1 MAANLTNKIALVSG
15 GSKGIGVSIAKH
27 LADAGATVVVTYAS
41 SKSGADKT
49 VAEIT
54 AAGGKASAIQADF
67 SKQADIS
74 SAFAELKQRHGKL
87 DILVNNAGV
96 YSFGPLE
103 GVTAEEFHR
112 QFNLNVLGVLLA
124 TQEALALF
132 GPDGS
137 SVINI
142 GAGVGTMPPPFSS
155 IYSATKG
162 ALNNITISL
171 SKELAARKIRVNS
184 LNPGLVETEGA
195 QAAGVLEGDF
205 KEMVIRTTPLGRIGQ
220 PDDIGPIAVF
230 LASDDARWV
239 TGQMIIAAGG
249 QTF

>member
-1 MAANLTNKIALVSG
+1 MSSSLISKIALVSG
-15 GSKGIGVSIAKH
+15 ASKGIGVSIAKH
-27 LADAGATVVVTYAS
+27 LAAAGATVVVTYAS
-41 SKSGADKT
+41 SKAGAGKT

-54 AAGGKASAIQADF
+54 ATGGKASAIQADF
-67 SKQADIS
+67 SKQADIT
-74 SAFAELKQRHGKL
+74 SAFAELKQRHGRL

-124 TQEALALF
+124 TQEALGLF
-132 GPDGS
+132 GPDGG

-142 GAGVGTMPPPFSS
+142 GSAVGSMPPPFSS

-184 LNPGLVETEGA
+184 LNPGLVETEGTHA
-195 QAAGVLEGDF
+195 VGVLEGDF

-230 LASDDARWV
+230 LSSDNARWV

-249 QTF
+249 QTL